1 MNGRDLFNPD
11 APHSIVARATGVDTK
26 PRRKPTKA
34 NGYAWKPGTGPA
46 GETCKTC
53 AHYTRVQH
61 AKVYLK
67 CGLMRSVWTNGPGTD
82 IKASSPACEKW
93 TANEQRNG

>member
-82 IKASSPACEKW
+82 IKAGSPACQKW
-93 TANEQRNG
+93 SRAEQ